1 MKKTFKAQVFSK
13 VASVMDYNQRLANG
27 EGYGEDKIIVEKTI
41 TLSFYDYTIFGARL
55 LDDKDFIKNNQDKMW
70 YDEEKKE
77 WHVIMVT
84 CKSAANASLVDSE
97 GHDYA
102 KYVAIVKK

>member
-1 MKKTFKAQVFSK
+1 
-13 VASVMDYNQRLANG
+13 
-27 EGYGEDKIIVEKTI
+27 
-41 TLSFYDYTIFGARL
+41 
-55 LDDKDFIKNNQDKMW
+55 MW

-84 CKSAANASLVDSE
+84 CKSAANAILVDSE